1 MVDGLL
7 QASAMTA
14 WWKRFLCLVAY
25 GWALAVVVCPAGC
38 GTVDPGER
46 SLARWSRTPD
56 PTTFGRSVHPALGAS
71 CATSGC
77 HRRTTTF
84 SLHPADPLPVDQR
97 ADNPEDLPDRL
108 RTDFFTVLAFC
119 DLDVEEQ
126 SPLIRWGSGQQPSHP
141 GGEALSASDRDAI
154 IQWLEEAR

>member
-1 MVDGLL
+1 MAGGSL
-7 QASAMTA
+7 QASARKA
-14 WWKRFLCLVAY
+14 WRKRILCLVAC
-25 GWALAVVVCPAGC
+25 GWVLAAVVCPAGC

-56 PTTFGRSVHPALGAS
+56 PTTFGRSIHPALGAG

-84 SLHPADPLPVDQR
+84 SLHAADPLAVDQR
-97 ADNPEDLPDRL
+97 ADTPEELPALL

-119 DLDVEEQ
+119 DLDAEER
-126 SPLIRWGSGQQPSHP
+126 SPLIVWGSGEQPAHP